1 MYFEDGLSYDRAKKL
16 SSRTLVCCIRFLR
29 SQTYRHNSEQTCY
42 CYKCRLVDLLKCLL
56 IDLFCY
62 RGHLPLI
69 CVIANDNYLRS
80 DKYIVDFFKK
90 IKDHLV

>member
-1 MYFEDGLSYDRAKKL
+1 MDFPTTEQKSYLRVHC
-16 SSRTLVCCIRFLR
+16 SVVFVFLC
-29 SQTYRHNSEQTCY
+29 SQTYRHNSEKTCY

-56 IDLFCY
+56 IDLLRY